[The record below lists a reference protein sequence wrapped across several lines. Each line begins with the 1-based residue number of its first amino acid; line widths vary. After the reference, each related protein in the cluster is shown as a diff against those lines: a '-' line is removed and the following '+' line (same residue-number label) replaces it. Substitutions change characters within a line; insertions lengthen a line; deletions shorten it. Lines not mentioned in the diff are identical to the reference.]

1 MKTKISYILA
11 IATLVGILNYDFS
24 NEIGN
29 YKFWLFIGAIIVFIV
44 SILFLILQKEKE
56 KILLGIVTIMLY
68 RILTYEL
75 SNEVGS
81 TEFLIFIG
89 EIVLFITSILLL
101 IFQKKENKE
110 KQS

>member
-44 SILFLILQKEKE
+44 SILFLIFQKEKE
-56 KILLGIVTIMLY
+56 KILLGIATIMLY

-81 TEFLIFIG
+81 TEFWIFIG
-89 EIVLFITSILLL
+89 EIGLFITSILFL
-101 IFQKKENKE
+101 IFQKRENKE